1 LGDSVVVKN
10 IIRAKTATGG
20 GDGGSLAVGL
30 RIVLRTATDTGTG
43 TQTADGA
50 ATRARMAAAS
60 GVGAST
66 ATSLRIAP
74 RTASGAG
81 SGQSTITSFT
91 VRFRTA
97 TASGTGS
104 QVCVG
109 VPVRFRTAIA
119 SGTGSQSATQ
129 LKLLLFITP
138 VGDVTAAA
146 NRFDDSIA
154 GRLFR
159 YAQGTSSGANVYKL
173 TDGTFT
179 QVEQRE
185 YERIVKVYHG
195 GSKNFV
201 TAEEKAEL
209 VSAGYGEYI
218 T

>member
-1 LGDSVVVKN
+1 
-10 IIRAKTATGG
+10 
-20 GDGGSLAVGL
+20 
-30 RIVLRTATDTGTG
+30 
-43 TQTADGA
+43 
-50 ATRARMAAAS
+50 
-60 GVGAST
+60 
-66 ATSLRIAP
+66 
-74 RTASGAG
+74 
-81 SGQSTITSFT
+81 
-91 VRFRTA
+91 
-97 TASGTGS
+97 
-104 QVCVG
+104 VCVG
-109 VPVRFRTAIA
+109 VPVRFRTATA
-119 SGTGSQSATQ
+119 SGVGSQSATQ

-146 NRFDDSIA
+146 DRFDDSIA